1 MKYMGSKARIWKHI
15 GPLILKNHKGL
26 YVEPFCGGC
35 NSLDKVWGERLGA
48 DNNFYLIE
56 MWQALQQ
63 GWEPPDL
70 VTEDMYNLVRLSP
83 DTFEPAFVAYV
94 GFSLSFGGK
103 WFGGY
108 RRDKAGTKGD
118 LENMKTQSRR
128 AKQALLKQRDLLK
141 DVEFVFSD
149 YIELHFEKATV
160 YCDPP
165 YAGTTNKY
173 LTGRFDYDVFWN
185 WVRYQSQYNN
195 VFVSSYEAPPDFRVI
210 WEKPLAT
217 TLSKQVSFTATEKLF
232 KHDSAIH

>member
-94 GFSLSFGGK
+94 GFAMSFGGK

-108 RRDKAGTKGD
+108 RRDKKGQKGD
-118 LENMKTQSRR
+118 LENMVVQSRR
-128 AKQALLKQRDLLK
+128 SKDSLLKQRELLK
-141 DVEFVFSD
+141 TVEFVFTD
-149 YIELHFEKATV
+149 FLELYVTDATI

-165 YAGTTNKY
+165 YKGTTKY
-173 LTGRFDYDVFWN
+173 KDDFDHYKFWN
-185 WVRYQSQYNN
+185 WVRFMSLENK
-195 VFVSSYEAPPDFRVI
+195 VFVSEYEAPEDFKCI
-210 WEKPLAT
+210 WSGDLSSNLHT
-217 TLSKQVSFTATEKLF
+217 TGSKKGTEKLF
-232 KHDSAIH
+232 TYDGLG